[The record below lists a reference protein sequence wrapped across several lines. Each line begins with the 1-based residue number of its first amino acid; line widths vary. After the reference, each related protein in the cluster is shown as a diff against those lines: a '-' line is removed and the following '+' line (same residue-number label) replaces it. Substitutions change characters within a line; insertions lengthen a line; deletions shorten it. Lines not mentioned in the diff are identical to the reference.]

1 MLRRAI
7 PATAIALLAAL
18 GPGLGP
24 TAGARADTINWM
36 NFGTADSVAVDNAQG
51 ARGVTIRTRNV
62 QQLRTIS
69 AEFTNNGTVIV
80 NKNGSHFG
88 FRATNTSALNVAT
101 TQLLNVT
108 NGGKPVIGF
117 NGLRVT
123 DIDFTILDPLNR
135 PTPGGTQQVGFFNPA
150 GGGLGDLR
158 DALVSAN
165 YIDPSH
171 PLVVPMF
178 TTDLGQSNPPMM
190 YLGVD
195 LTNWSSQGISPA
207 DSAAG
212 SLYQVTNGLATSL
225 LSGSGPSAASLAGFF
240 FSSTP
245 VSAGSTGFIGS
256 PFTGEVEITSFNEL
270 SASSIVPEPSS
281 LVLIATGLT
290 TASICCCFRRRA
302 AAT

>member
-7 PATAIALLAAL
+7 SATALALLAAL

-24 TAGARADTINWM
+24 MAGARADQINWT
-36 NFGTADSVAVDNAQG
+36 NFGTADSVATDNAQG

-80 NKNGSHFG
+80 NQDGSHFG
-88 FRATNTSALNVAT
+88 FRATNSSALNVAT

-108 NGGKPVIGF
+108 NGGRPVIGF

-135 PTPGGTQQVGFFNPA
+135 PTAGGTQQVGFLNPG
-150 GGGLGDLR
+150 GGGLMDLR
-158 DALVSAN
+158 DALVAAN
-165 YIDPSH
+165 YIDPSQ

-178 TTDLGQSNPPMM
+178 TTDLGQPNPPTM

-195 LTNWSSQGISPA
+195 LTNWSSQGLSPA

-212 SLYQVTNGLATSL
+212 SLYQVTNGFATNL

-245 VSAGSTGFIGS
+245 VSAGSTGFVGS

-270 SASSIVPEPSS
+270 STSIVPEPSS

-290 TASICCCFRRRA
+290 TASGCWRFRRRA